1 MELLRGKA
9 AIVTGASR
17 GIGLGIACA
26 LAREGAD
33 LVVHATREEHLEPVR
48 AQAERW
54 GVRCVTAAGDVAQPE
69 TARLLAQIALE
80 RLGRLDIA
88 VSCAGV
94 NQDGMLHRLSDEAWE
109 RVLAVN
115 LSGVFYLTRS
125 AAQVMRAQR
134 SGRIIN
140 ISSVA
145 RNGNLGQSNYAAA
158 KAGVAALTQTA
169 ALELGPFGVTC
180 NTVCPG
186 FIDTDMTRGVPD
198 AARERMLSRIPARR
212 SGRPEEVGDAV
223 AFLASER
230 AAYINGQ
237 TLDVSGGLIL

>member
-1 MELLRGKA
+1 
-9 AIVTGASR
+9 
-17 GIGLGIACA
+17 
-26 LAREGAD
+26 
-33 LVVHATREEHLEPVR
+33 
-48 AQAERW
+48 
-54 GVRCVTAAGDVAQPE
+54 
-69 TARLLAQIALE
+69 
-80 RLGRLDIA
+80 
-88 VSCAGV
+88 
-94 NQDGMLHRLSDEAWE
+94 MLHRLSDEAWE

-186 FIDTDMTRGVPD
+186 FIDTDMTQGVPD

-223 AFLASER
+223 AFLASDR

>member
-1 MELLRGKA
+1 
-9 AIVTGASR
+9 
-17 GIGLGIACA
+17 
-26 LAREGAD
+26 
-33 LVVHATREEHLEPVR
+33 
-48 AQAERW
+48 
-54 GVRCVTAAGDVAQPE
+54 
-69 TARLLAQIALE
+69 
-80 RLGRLDIA
+80 
-88 VSCAGV
+88 
-94 NQDGMLHRLSDEAWE
+94 MLHRLSDEAWE

-198 AARERMLSRIPARR
+198 AAVNGCSAASRPAAAAGRR
-212 SGRPEEVGDAV
+212 RWGMQWPSWPPIGPPISTDR
-223 AFLASER
+223 R
-230 AAYINGQ
+230 WM
-237 TLDVSGGLIL
+237 